1 MAEKVLNL
9 KLFYKNKVLDTA
21 RYNRDFTKSFQVGSD
36 KRLFWQI
43 LDPAFPKKHKLLSK
57 DGSGYKLRLTNKME
71 IELNIG
77 GKVFNRQELE
87 SSSRIKNNIL
97 KIDKDSS
104 GLVSLINNW
113 DIQFNFAVPY
123 QFSPNPQEIAI
134 AKQFAKKP
142 PADKEH
148 RKLTRLVFTGLVFT
162 TILLYVGNIFYV
174 PPIQINLKDR
184 FDRIQEIAT
193 RITPEIE
200 EAEQPEVQVEVDI
213 AKEKA
218 QSEEQAEEA
227 VAQAEQTSVQE
238 FEDMFGSG
246 FSDDDF
252 EADIFEV
259 DVVGEIA
266 VIGNGT
272 DVTAPGDFTS
282 NRPVSSGNKILEQA
296 STGSIDLSDGI
307 AGLEGLEDIDLGG
320 GMGLEEIDL
329 SSLGGSTEDFK
340 VTQVQSKQQLA
351 AVKRRFAE
359 IKTVEES
366 ELELQTVTPE
376 ERNQLANINMIVKTY
391 KPQITRL
398 YVSERMKVEMYGTLE
413 FVLYIESGGQVV
425 GVDIQPASGSF
436 FTDAFL
442 QKAREIVLNWKINV
456 VKEDLTYSFRM
467 KFVNQ

>member
-1 MAEKVLNL
+1 MKVE
-9 KLFYKNKVLDTA
+9 
-21 RYNRDFTKSFQVGSD
+21 
-36 KRLFWQI
+36 
-43 LDPAFPKKHKLLSK
+43 LS
-57 DGSGYKLRLTNKME
+57 S
-71 IELNIG
+71 G
-77 GKVFNRQELE
+77 GKIMNRQELE
-87 SSSRIKNNIL
+87 SSNKLKKNTL

-104 GLVSLINNW
+104 GVISLADNW
-113 DIQFNFAVPY
+113 DIQFSFAVPY
-123 QFSPNPQEIAI
+123 QFMPNPQEIAI
-134 AKQFAKKP
+134 ARQFAKRA
-142 PADKEH
+142 PADKDQ
-148 RKLTRLVFTGLVFT
+148 RKLARLVLTGLVFT
-162 TILLYVGNIFYV
+162 AILLYVGNMFYV
-174 PPIQINLKDR
+174 PPVQINLKDR

-193 RITPEIE
+193 RITPEVE
-200 EAEQPEVQVEVDI
+200 EVEQPEVQVEVDVSKQK
-213 AKEKA
+213 AKT
-218 QSEEQAEEA
+218 EEQAEEV

-246 FSDDDF
+246 FGDDDF

-266 VIGNGT
+266 VMGDGT

-282 NRPVSSGNKILEQA
+282 NRPVNTGGKTLEQA
-296 STGSIDLSDGI
+296 STGSIDLSEGI
-307 AGLEGLEDIDLGG
+307 AGLEGLDEIDLGG
-320 GMGLEEIDL
+320 GMGLEEVDL

-351 AVKRRFAE
+351 AVKRRFSE

-376 ERNQLANINMIVKTY
+376 ERNQLSNINMIVKTY

-413 FVLYIESGGQVV
+413 FVLYIEAGGQVV

-436 FTDAFL
+436 FTEAFL
-442 QKAREIVLNWKINV
+442 DKAKEIVLNWKINV

>member
-43 LDPAFPKKHKLLSK
+43 LDSAFPKKHKLLSK
-57 DGSGYKLRLTNKME
+57 DGAGYKLHLTDKME
-71 IELNIG
+71 VEFSSG
-77 GKVFNRQELE
+77 GKIFNRQELV
-87 SSSRIKNNIL
+87 SASKLKNNIL

-104 GLVSLINNW
+104 GSINLANNW
-113 DIQFNFAVPY
+113 DIQFSFAVPY
-123 QFSPNPQEIAI
+123 QFTPNPQEIAI
-134 AKQFAKKP
+134 AKEFAKRP
-142 PADKEH
+142 PADAEH
-148 RKLTRLVFTGLVFT
+148 RKLTRLVFTGLIFT
-162 TILLYVGNIFYV
+162 AILIYIGNMFYV
-174 PPIQINLKDR
+174 APVQFNLQDR
-184 FDRIQEIAT
+184 FDKMQEIAT
-193 RITPEIE
+193 RVTPEIVE
-200 EAEQPEVQVEVDI
+200 VEQAEVQVEVDV
-213 AKEKA
+213 AKQKA
-218 QSEEQAEEA
+218 KTEEQAEEV

-238 FEDMFGSG
+238 FEDMFGAG
-246 FSDDDF
+246 FGDDDF

-272 DVTAPGDFTS
+272 DVTSPGDFTT
-282 NRPVSSGNKILEQA
+282 NRPVTSGNKTLEQA
-296 STGSIDLSDGI
+296 STSSVNLAEGMS
-307 AGLEGLEDIDLGG
+307 GLEGLDDIDLGS

-340 VTQVQSKQQLA
+340 VTKVQSKQQLA

-366 ELELQTVTPE
+366 ALELQTVTPE
-376 ERNQLANINMIVKTY
+376 ERNQLSNINMIVKAY

-413 FVLYIESGGQVV
+413 FELYIETGGQVV

-442 QKAREIVLNWKINV
+442 DKAKEIVLNWKINV